1 MFYGYSIDRW
11 VGLLQYFCIV
21 FALGTGVCFISA
33 KATYMCFRDK
43 KKVSRINVSV
53 NKRAVKKQVFFD
65 VA

>member
-33 KATYMCFRDK
+33 KATYLCLGK
-43 KKVSRINVSV
+43 KNKKRRVRVKSNV
-53 NKRAVKKQVFFD
+53 KKKQVFFD